1 MAATVT
7 YFVPV
12 AQPSAHMDDAPH
24 RDARYL
30 AGSPVRIAV
39 LRELA
44 AEPLRPAALTER
56 VDATRTTVQRI
67 LAGFRERDWVR
78 KADAQYRLTATGDRV
93 RAAYENLL
101 AEVDRAR
108 EVGPLVANVDAFE
121 AGLPQAALEAGEVTV
136 ADDRDPFAPV
146 DRFLDVFADAAG
158 GHVRAVSPIVSRAFN
173 EAAADLLEAGTTIDL
188 VIDREVLAA
197 SESDFEPALRRA
209 IDDGSVSVYVHPE
222 SVETGLCAFADTACL
237 AAYDDGNNMRALLSS
252 ESPVVRDWVNDRI
265 DEVAERSRP
274 LEVVVDGDRTAA
286 DDPTP

>member
-1 MAATVT
+1 MPATAT

-12 AQPSAHMDDAPH
+12 VQLSADMDDAPH

-39 LRELA
+39 LRELD
-44 AEPLRPAALTER
+44 AEPRRPAALTER

-78 KADAQYRLTATGDRV
+78 KADARYRLTATGDRV
-93 RAAYENLL
+93 RAAYEDLL
-101 AEVDRAR
+101 AEADRAR

-121 AGLPQAALEAGEVTV
+121 AGLPPAALEVGEVTV

-173 EAAADLLEAGTTIDL
+173 ESAVELLDAGTTIDL
-188 VIDREVLAA
+188 IIDRAVLAA

-209 IDDGSVSVYVHPE
+209 IEDGSVSVYVHPE
-222 SVETGLCAFADTACL
+222 PVETGLCAFADTACL

-252 ESPVVRDWVNDRI
+252 DAAVVRNWVDDRI
-265 DEVAERSRP
+265 DDALERSRP
-274 LEVVVDGDRTAA
+274 LATVLGGEETTT